1 MKNNEIREILS
12 MSIEEVPSSDFN
24 DKVIKGVELRIKAK
38 RISFFEDDL
47 VLVILSILSAFIL
60 AFIYMKKMINIT
72 VSGEVFINSQ
82 TINLVFLVIFGL
94 FVFIISLNKINKK
107 QVDTMFSKL
116 NN

>member
-1 MKNNEIREILS
+1 MTNNEIKKILS
-12 MSIEEVPSSDFN
+12 ISIEEVPSSDFN

-38 RISFFEDDL
+38 KISFFEDDL

-60 AFIYMKKMINIT
+60 AFIYMKKLINIT
-72 VSGEVFINSQ
+72 ASGEDFINNH

-107 QVDTMFSKL
+107 QVDIMFPKL